1 MLWKKIKTYLSRKG
15 ELVRNIP
22 SLRALSTKGNTPNF
36 IQIEAT
42 ECGATALGM
51 IMGYY
56 KKFVSAEILRV
67 DCGVSRNGS
76 KANNIL
82 KAARAYGMIAHGS
95 QIADV
100 ADIAKKDFPVIAFW
114 EFNHFL
120 VIEGYDKYNVHLND
134 PAKGYVSLPHDIFNK
149 SFTGVVLTLKPGPN
163 FVADGENPSALPP
176 IKPLIKEHFVLF
188 VFMCIAATAAL
199 IPAIIIPGSSKIFVD
214 DILTKQYIDWF
225 RPLCLIVGF
234 VGGIGAALMWLEQSF
249 LLTLNVRI
257 TSWLATRFVWHT
269 MNLPFPFFASRY
281 TADILSRI
289 SSIFSFSQFLSGGFS
304 SAITSLITVAF
315 YLIIMLVISLKLT
328 LILLALTLLGA
339 AVTWYH
345 KHYLS
350 IQNHLILGSYS
361 TLMGIEMGG
370 LQTIETLKASGSE
383 FEFLNKRS
391 GAFNFNLQD
400 RQGLA
405 SYEISL
411 DISTQFISTLST
423 IILIGFGS
431 LMIMD
436 GQLSIGTF
444 IAFQLLA
451 AGFTAPLTILSNLSA
466 GFQAAKMSLIRL
478 KDTLNYPVAIE
489 TTIPRI
495 VLDSP
500 LMGSIRMENINFS
513 YSPLDAPNL
522 ININLDIPAGST
534 CALVGKSGN
543 GKSTIALLLAG
554 LNRPNS
560 GKILIDNIPIEQ
572 LDQDTRKE
580 MIGMIDADLGIFE
593 GTLQD
598 NITLFQKDVSPIL
611 LENAIRIS
619 CLEDVVDRIGGL
631 QGYLTEGGSNLSGG
645 QRQRIEIAR
654 LLFQSPKILILDEA
668 TSNIDHH
675 REAQIQDTLTKLGH
689 TLIVISH
696 RLTTIQHSDQILII
710 DKGEIVDRGKH
721 EELLIRNPLYNQLTG
736 SEE

>member
-1 MLWKKIKTYLSRKG
+1 MSG
-15 ELVRNIP
+15 
-22 SLRALSTKGNTPNF
+22 STPNF

-56 KKFVSAEILRV
+56 NKFVSAEILRV
-67 DCGVSRNGS
+67 ACGVSRNGS
-76 KANNIL
+76 KASNVL

-95 QIADV
+95 QV
-100 ADIAKKDFPVIAFW
+100 NDITEIPKQDFPVIAFW

-120 VIEGYDKYNVHLND
+120 VIEGYDDSNVHLND

-149 SFTGVVLTLKPGPN
+149 SFTGVILTLKPGPN

-176 IKPLIKEHFVLF
+176 LKPLIKAHFPLF
-188 VFMCIAATAAL
+188 LFMCLAATAAL
-199 IPAIIIPGSSKIFVD
+199 IPAIITPGSSKIFVD
-214 DILTKQYIDWF
+214 DILTKQYFNWF
-225 RPLCLIVGF
+225 RPLCIIVAF
-234 VGGIGAALMWLEQSF
+234 VGGIGATLLWLEQSF
-249 LLTLNVRI
+249 LLKLNLRI

-281 TADILSRI
+281 TGDILNRI
-289 SSIFSFSQFLSGGFS
+289 SSIFTFSGFLSGGFS
-304 SAITSLITVAF
+304 SAITSLITAGF
-315 YLIIMLVISLKLT
+315 YLIIMFIISIKLT
-328 LILLALTLLGA
+328 LILLTLTLLGA

-350 IQNHLILGSYS
+350 LQNHLILGSYS
-361 TLMGIEMGG
+361 TLMSIEIGG

-391 GAFNFNLQD
+391 GAFNYNLQD
-400 RQGLA
+400 IQGLA
-405 SYEISL
+405 TYEISL
-411 DISTQFISTLST
+411 DMCTQFLSTLST

-431 LMIMD
+431 VMIMD

-444 IAFQLLA
+444 IAFQMLA
-451 AGFTAPLTILSNLSA
+451 AGFTGPLTVLSNLSA
-466 GFQAAKMSLIRL
+466 GLQAAKMSLIRL

-495 VLDSP
+495 ALESP
-500 LMGSIRMENINFS
+500 LKGSLRMENVNFS

-522 ININLDIPAGST
+522 IDINLDIPAGSV

-560 GKILIDNIPIEQ
+560 GQILIGDVPLEQ

-580 MIGMIDADLGIFE
+580 TIGMIDADLGIFE

-598 NITLFQKDVSPIL
+598 NITLFNNDVSPHAL
-611 LENAIRIS
+611 DEAIRIS
-619 CLEDVVDRIGGL
+619 CLEDVVERIGGL

-654 LLFQSPKILILDEA
+654 LLFQNPKILILDEA
-668 TSNIDHH
+668 TSNIDHR
-675 REAQIQDTLTKLGH
+675 REAQIQNTLTELGH

-696 RLTTIQHSDQILII
+696 RLTTIQHADQILII
-710 DKGEIVDRGKH
+710 DKGRIVDRGKH
-721 EELLIRNPLYNQLTG
+721 EELLIRNTLYNQLTG